1 MVDKRKS
8 IIRKQSTRHF
18 TITPNEVA
26 QNPNLTHGAKGLL
39 LQMLSYP
46 DDWGF
51 NLKHLSSKSASGMHA
66 TRSCFKELEDAGFVT
81 RTVER
86 DDRGRVTGYLY
97 TVFDTPTSVGFS
109 DLRGT
114 DLSKPDLSKPHA
126 TNTKLTKT
134 NQQKDQ
140 EQKHVEKAKTEIV
153 PSMSAAPTS
162 ASNEALLNLWNEH
175 CDPLPKVTRLNGKRS
190 SALNQLR
197 RELGVEVEEIF
208 CAAVLQVAGDAY
220 WVENGYGFDN
230 LLRNGRVLE
239 KAEKYK
245 AHGRSTSGQR
255 RMVTTAMRIAAAIG
269 GTDA

>member
-1 MVDKRKS
+1 MVSVRTLPRKGV
-8 IIRKQSTRHF
+8 K
-18 TITPNEVA
+18 
-26 QNPNLTHGAKGLL
+26 
-39 LQMLSYP
+39 
-46 DDWGF
+46 
-51 NLKHLSSKSASGMHA
+51 LKPGQ
-66 TRSCFKELEDAGFVT
+66 RFVLYALADYA
-81 RTVER
+81 
-86 DDRGRVTGYLY
+86 DDRGVCWPSYQTLSEWTGFDRRTIIRSIAELEQAGLLYVEHQVRDNGSATSNRYRVLCVDPSWQQGVVSKSHYLVSESHQGGDKMSPLELPIELPKNLPNKNQELMHVQNAKNES
-97 TVFDTPTSVGFS
+97 TRSMSAKPTSV
-109 DLRGT
+109 
-114 DLSKPDLSKPHA
+114 
-126 TNTKLTKT
+126 
-134 NQQKDQ
+134 
-140 EQKHVEKAKTEIV
+140 
-153 PSMSAAPTS
+153 
-162 ASNEALLNLWNEH
+162 SNEYLLNLWNEH
-175 CDPLPKVTRLNGKRS
+175 CDPLPRVTRLNGKRS

>member
-1 MVDKRKS
+1 MRGSPMSKRQS
-8 IIRKQSTRHF
+8 IIRKRTDNRF
-18 TITPNEVA
+18 TITPNEIA
-26 QNPNLTHGAKGLL
+26 QSKDLSHAAKGLL

-46 DDWGF
+46 NDWAF
-51 NLKHLSSKSASGMHA
+51 NLKHLAGQSASGLHA
-66 TRSCFKELEDAGFVT
+66 TRTAFQELETAGYVT
-81 RTVER
+81 RTLQR
-86 DDRGRVTGYLY
+86 DDRGHLQGYEY
-97 TVFDTPTSVGFS
+97 TVTDTPTGVRFS
-109 DLRGT
+109 DDG
-114 DLSKPDLSKPHA
+114 LSDNGEPHA
-126 TNTKLTKT
+126 TNTELTKT

-140 EQKHVEKAKTEIV
+140 IQKHVQNAKTEIV

-175 CDPLPKVTRLNGKRS
+175 CDPLPRVTRLNGKRS